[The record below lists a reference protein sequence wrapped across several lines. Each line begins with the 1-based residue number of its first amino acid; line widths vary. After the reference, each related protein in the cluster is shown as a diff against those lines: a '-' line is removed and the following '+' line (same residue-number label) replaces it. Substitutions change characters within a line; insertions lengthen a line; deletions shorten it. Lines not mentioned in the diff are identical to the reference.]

1 MGSSLSL
8 KAFSKSDSFHV
19 PDWQEYIKIAESKG
33 YKVYKDCRKGYNL
46 NIVGWRNKS
55 KFVDKFNDALAI
67 YWAADEDK
75 WFSFSWPIT
84 TLPGIK
90 YLLNPLNIKG
100 TAILAPGQYEDTYQI
115 GLFKGYYALKQ
126 VRPVSVYRDKNR
138 SLSIELD
145 SATIERGNFGIHIH
159 KAGFWNSLVGGSSAG
174 CQVFQKAT
182 HYEHFMDFCRAS
194 AKSWGN
200 NFTYTLIEI

>member
-1 MGSSLSL
+1 MSLIIF
-8 KAFSKSDSFHV
+8 KQPETFQPPEWRD
-19 PDWQEYIKIAESKG
+19 YISIAESKG

-46 NIVGWRNKS
+46 NIVGWRNKNKS
-55 KFVDKFNDALAI
+55 VDKFNDALSI
-67 YWAADEDK
+67 YWAADTDK

-84 TLPGIK
+84 TLPGLK

-100 TAILAPGQYEDTYQI
+100 TAILAPGQYKDTYQLGI
-115 GLFKGYYALKQ
+115 FKGYYALKQ
-126 VRPVSVYRDKNR
+126 IRPVKVYRDKNR

-145 SATIERGNFGIHIH
+145 SDTLEEGNFGIHIH
-159 KAGFWNSLVGGSSAG
+159 RAGLWNSFIGGSSAG
-174 CQVFQKAT
+174 CQVFQKGS
-182 HYEHFMDFCRAS
+182 HYDHFIDFCRAS